1 MRATI
6 WQIGLFQRLEGN
18 NKEAICKLCIENKE
32 KKYTFSVNNFTTT
45 NLVYHLKSKHK
56 NTEFYKLFFKLEK
69 EKENK
74 KIKCEED
81 FNNKLAQK
89 IEAQTEDNN
98 ELSQINSEQLLQIT
112 EQLLFN
118 NLVEINK
125 EGQKLS
131 QNNSEKMEQQQN
143 PQPSLEDSFALK
155 PGEDL
160 DVELKKAK
168 LEYFRI
174 QVSNS
179 KIKGKLLAMEYEEK
193 MEKKRKEEWKT
204 DC

>member
-69 EKENK
+69 EKESK

-89 IEAQTEDNN
+89 IEEQTEDNN

-143 PQPSLEDSFALK
+143 PQPEDSFALK

-168 LEYFRI
+168 LEYFRMQI
-174 QVSNS
+174 SNL
-179 KIKGKLLAMEYEEK
+179 KFKRKLMELEYEEK
-193 MEKKRKEEWKT
+193 LEKKREKAKIVYL
-204 DC
+204 